1 MALVPEELTDRR
13 SMPASVRTGA
23 LRQVELYLSY
33 FARPRPGTADLT
45 TALPDYP
52 VGCPAGDRLFQREQG
67 GDGGPARAALEAVRW
82 ELDLLASSRLNAPFD
97 PQRERSYEE
106 LCARELEL
114 LRQPGRWR
122 GPWLPHIRSGR

>member
-1 MALVPEELTDRR
+1 VTLVPDEVTDRR

-23 LRQVELYLSY
+23 LRQVERYLSC
-33 FARPRPGTADLT
+33 FSRPRPATADLT
-45 TALPDYP
+45 AALPDYP
-52 VGCPAGDRLFQREQG
+52 VGCPASDRLFQREQG
-67 GDGGPARAALEAVRW
+67 WEGGPARAALEAVRW

-114 LRQPGRWR
+114 LGQPGRR
-122 GPWLPHIRSGR
+122 LGPWLPHIRSRR